1 MAVMSS
7 EVENGAAWEAATWP
21 GRLKAE
27 RVGSERIKSLDASE
41 GARDVSTSLDMTTGL
56 FTALHVYHDDTL
68 HAAALNMAIDEAL
81 LEHAAVPSIRFYQWH
96 SPALSFGYFGKFAD
110 VAAYA
115 FERDLVRRWT
125 GGGIVLHGD
134 DLTYSIV
141 IPASD
146 AAFGESS
153 ISIYQKIHRALCR
166 ALNGIGERAVVAR
179 DVDPGGI
186 RIAVRGAVDASAYNC
201 FAHPVC
207 ADVLIDGRKVAGAAQ
222 RRTRSGLLQQGS
234 IQGVAELAKGEQ
246 LLQGPSA
253 TESANSPR
261 NSWATQPVEATGCPS
276 DAKRVDLGNS
286 LAQRFAEALSANCSE
301 RKINEEVWNRA
312 RELAYCKYG
321 TAAWLRKR

>member
-1 MAVMSS
+1 
-7 EVENGAAWEAATWP
+7 
-21 GRLKAE
+21 
-27 RVGSERIKSLDASE
+27 
-41 GARDVSTSLDMTTGL
+41 MTTRL
-56 FTALHVYHDDTL
+56 FASLYIYHDAAADS
-68 HAAALNMAIDEAL
+68 AALNMSIDEAL

-153 ISIYQKIHRALCR
+153 ISIYEKIHRALCR
-166 ALNGIGERAVVAR
+166 ALNGIGKRAVVAG

-186 RIAVRGAVDASAYNC
+186 AIAVRAAVDASAYNC

-207 ADVLIDGRKVAGAAQ
+207 ADVLIDARKVAGAAQ

-234 IQGVAELAKGEQ
+234 IQGV
-246 LLQGPSA
+246 
-253 TESANSPR
+253 
-261 NSWATQPVEATGCPS
+261 
-276 DAKRVDLGNS
+276 DLGNG
-286 LAQRFAEALSANCSE
+286 LADRFARALSTNCKVRSLPE
-301 RKINEEVWNRA
+301 TIHDRA
-312 RELAYCKYG
+312 LEIAARKYG
-321 TAAWLRKR
+321 TDAWLRKR